1 MRFSLKIL
9 STILHSFGSRKIQS
23 SSRNTHL
30 PKIFA
35 RRDPRGAARSA
46 ARLRAT
52 TSAGRIR
59 NGHTG
64 SARRGS
70 AGLVHGAS
78 ARRNVSRGGRQRHLQ
93 RCNDVIRPPP
103 RTQPQLPGAYVL
115 EPSFVVPD
123 VPKTDDPHLFALLQ
137 DQLFFE
143 ALYAGRQV
151 LLRAADERQEKA
163 EERKR
168 AEDAEYARLLE
179 QDMYKA
185 READRRAKDAE
196 YVRQLEEDEKK
207 ARAAQRKAE
216 EEERARLLE
225 EDRRKAQEA
234 HRRAEAR
241 EAERRERER
250 LEEDRRRRAEQ
261 EESTARARREQERRD
276 RENLYQ
282 KAMAETAQSHLVE
295 RLRVYEETW
304 AILRSNVA
312 GMEPLGF
319 CDIPWPVFGNVG
331 RGSDLTE
338 ERVREFVCHPLQEYI
353 RSLSGGQAK
362 SIRSEMLRWHPD
374 KFEGKVL
381 NRVVE
386 VDREA
391 VREAAGHVTR
401 ILTQLSAGMR

>member
-1 MRFSLKIL
+1 MRFGLNVL
-9 STILHSFGSRKIQS
+9 STILHSFGSRKVQS

-30 PKIFA
+30 PNIFA
-35 RRDPRGAARSA
+35 RRDPRAAARSA

-52 TSAGRIR
+52 KSAGRIR
-59 NGHTG
+59 NRHTA
-64 SARRGS
+64 SARWGS
-70 AGLVHGAS
+70 EGPVHGAN
-78 ARRNVSRGGRQRHLQ
+78 ARRNVGQGGRPRRLR
-93 RCNDVIRPPP
+93 RCNDVVRPPP
-103 RTQPQLPGAYVL
+103 RTLPQLPGAYVL

-123 VPKTDDPHLFALLQ
+123 VPETDDPHLFALVQ

-151 LLRAADERQEKA
+151 LLRAAPERREKA
-163 EERKR
+163 EARKR
-168 AEDAEYARLLE
+168 AE
-179 QDMYKA
+179 
-185 READRRAKDAE
+185 DAE
-196 YVRQLEEDEKK
+196 YVRQLEEDKKK

-216 EEERARLLE
+216 EEEFARLLE

-250 LEEDRRRRAEQ
+250 LEEDWRRRAEQ
-261 EESTARARREQERRD
+261 EESMARARREQERRD
-276 RENLYQ
+276 REYLYQ

-304 AILRSNVA
+304 AMLRSNVA
-312 GMEPLGF
+312 GIEPLGF
-319 CDIPWPVFGNVG
+319 CDIPWPVFSNVR

-338 ERVREFVCHPLQEYI
+338 ERVREFVCHPLQEYV
-353 RSLSGGQAK
+353 RSLGGGQAK

-381 NRVVE
+381 NRVVKA
-386 VDREA
+386 DREA
-391 VREAAGHVTR
+391 VKEAAGHVTR